1 MNNVTLIGRIAN
13 DLEIKSTANG
23 TPVCQFNLAVNRFG
37 EGGDFIPVVVYKK
50 QAENLAKYQSKGSQI
65 GVVGRIQ
72 VRPYEKNGEKR
83 TWTEVVAHEVEFL
96 GSKQQERTVA
106 EVRYEKKQQDPGS
119 YWMNGG
125 DFSSNINISDEMLP
139 F

>member
-1 MNNVTLIGRIAN
+1 MNNVTLIGRVAN

-37 EGGDFIPVVVYKK
+37 EGADFIPVVVYKK
-50 QAENLAKYQSKGSQI
+50 QAENLVKYQSKGSQI
-65 GVVGRIQ
+65 GIVGRIQ

-96 GSKQQERTVA
+96 GSKQQEKRVA
-106 EVRYEKKQQDPGS
+106 EVMYERKSLEVDQLFANDNKFG
-119 YWMNGG
+119 
-125 DFSSNINISDEMLP
+125 ITDEDLP